1 MRYWV
6 SALAGT
12 VVCGLVLLPAALFA
26 QQKTAF
32 DVGSK
37 SQMFIDRELVYDTQG
52 LTFTQHQAKK
62 YSKEPI
68 FVADQ
73 PCEGWAIQLYG
84 TVMYDADE
92 KLFKMWYDGS
102 TSDYFSREVTFYA
115 TSKDGIH
122 WDKSPVGTLKS
133 RNGKPHNAV
142 ADCLVASVMKDRRDP
157 DPSRRYKMVCYQYD
171 RGYRSMVSPDG
182 LHWREFAPETI
193 VPISYVDDVVTACW
207 SEPHQVFITFPKNP
221 TPIMG
226 RLRRTLFSSTS
237 HDFVHWSK
245 LEPALVADRRDDL
258 GSRIRAE
265 RVRPILNYRDNNNV
279 MRTEIYGTGAYAA
292 ESCLL
297 TFPWM
302 FTVTANV
309 TKIGN
314 HEGPLEVQMAV
325 SRDLVQWE
333 RPFRTSIIRPGQVK
347 SATDAEWDSGM
358 FSTAAYAFDYQDEV
372 RLYYYGANFTHGAPI
387 PAEGPSPEEKKKYR
401 SGVGLATWK
410 KDRFVSV
417 DAAKGSQGGALTTVP
432 VRFSGQHLEINA
444 NVMPGGQITVELL
457 DMGLHPLANWPAST
471 PVAGD
476 SLRHVVQ
483 FGKQTDLSQLA
494 GQPVVLRFH
503 LQNAEL
509 YAFAFRK

>member
-1 MRYWV
+1 MRSRIPALVCTLICGMILY
-6 SALAGT
+6 SAP
-12 VVCGLVLLPAALFA
+12 LLA

-32 DVGSK
+32 EVGSK
-37 SQMFIDRELVYDTQG
+37 SQLFIDHELVYEARG
-52 LTFTQHQAKK
+52 VSFTQHQGKK
-62 YSKEPI
+62 FSQEPL

-73 PCEGWAIQLYG
+73 PCEGWAVQLYG

-92 KLFKMWYDGS
+92 ELFKMWYDGS
-102 TSDYFSREVTFYA
+102 ASDYFSREVTFYA
-115 TSKDGIH
+115 TSRDGIH
-122 WDKSPVGTLKS
+122 WDKSHVGTIPS

-142 ADCLVASVMKDRRDP
+142 ADCLLASVIKDRSDP
-157 DPSRRYKMVCYQYD
+157 DASRRYKMVCYQYD

-193 VPISYVDDVVTACW
+193 VPISYVDDVITACW

-221 TPIMG
+221 TPVMG

-237 HDFVHWSK
+237 PDFVHWSK

-258 GSRIRAE
+258 GSRVRAE
-265 RVRPILNYRDNNNV
+265 RVRPLLNYRDNYNV

-309 TKIGN
+309 TGIGN
-314 HEGPLEVQMAV
+314 HEGPMEVQMAV
-325 SRDLVQWE
+325 SRDLVHWE
-333 RPFRTSIIRPGQVK
+333 RPFRTPIIEPGRISK
-347 SATDAEWDSGM
+347 SEAEWDSGM
-358 FSTAAYAFDYQDEV
+358 FSTAAYGFDYRDEV
-372 RLYYYGANFTHGAPI
+372 WLYYYGANFTQGAPI
-387 PAEGPSPEEKKKYR
+387 PAEGPSAEERKKYR
-401 SGVGLATWK
+401 SGVGLVTWK

-417 DAAKGSQGGALTTVP
+417 DAAADEGVLTTIP
-432 VRFSGQHLEINA
+432 VRFTGNRLEVNA
-444 NVMPGGQITVELL
+444 HVKPGGSLTVELL
-457 DMGLHPLANWPAST
+457 DIGLRPISGYPRSK

-476 SLRHVVQ
+476 SMKHVIEIGDQQDVSKLV
-483 FGKQTDLSQLA
+483 GE
-494 GQPVVLRFH
+494 PVVLQFRMT
-503 LQNAEL
+503 NAEL

>member
-1 MRYWV
+1 MRSRVARWACTIVYGV
-6 SALAGT
+6 ALI
-12 VVCGLVLLPAALFA
+12 PAALPA

-37 SQMFIDRELVYDTQG
+37 SQLFIDRELVHDARG
-52 LTFTQHQAKK
+52 VSFTQHQGTKF
-62 YSKEPI
+62 SKQPLV
-68 FVADQ
+68 VADQ

-102 TSDYFSREVTFYA
+102 ASEYFSREVTFYA
-115 TSKDGIH
+115 TSQDGIR
-122 WDKSPVGTLKS
+122 WDKPHVGTIPSK
-133 RNGKPHNAV
+133 NGKPHNAV

-157 DPSRRYKMVCYQYD
+157 DASRRYKMVCYQYD

-182 LHWREFAPETI
+182 LNWREFARETI

-207 SEPHQVFITFPKNP
+207 SEPHQLFITFPKNP
-221 TPIMG
+221 IPVMG
-226 RLRRTLFSSTS
+226 RLRRSLFSATS
-237 HDFVHWSK
+237 HDFVHWTK
-245 LEPALVADRRDDL
+245 LEPALIADRRDDL
-258 GSRIRAE
+258 GSRLRAE
-265 RVRPILNYRDNNNV
+265 RVRPLLNYRDNYNV
-279 MRTEIYGTGAYAA
+279 MRTEIYGTGAYSA

-309 TKIGN
+309 TRIGN

-333 RPFRTSIIRPGQVK
+333 RPFRTPIIEPGK
-347 SATDAEWDSGM
+347 ITSTAAEWDSGM

-387 PAEGPSPEEKKKYR
+387 PAEGPSAAEKKKYR

-417 DAAKGSQGGALTTVP
+417 DAAAEEGVLTTVP
-432 VRFSGQHLEINA
+432 LRFTGNRLEVNA
-444 NVMPGGQITVELL
+444 DVKTGGRLVVELL
-457 DMGLHPLANWPAST
+457 DVGLRPLASVPAAASI
-471 PVAGD
+471 AGD

-483 FGKQTDLSQLA
+483 FGDQSDANTLA
-494 GQPVVLRFH
+494 RLASQPVVLRFRMK
-503 LQNAEL
+503 NAEL
-509 YAFAFRK
+509 YSFAFRN